1 MKSFWPPMQKSYRLA
16 AAIAAAAL
24 MNASAYAAPSGVMGP
39 KNPPAS
45 PGKPAPNASFLVQ
58 GNKVPLASYGGQ
70 PLMIW
75 EVATWCGSCK
85 AGLKAFAHHQALID
99 KSNLKVLVLRD
110 YKNGGYPGITIRK
123 FAGEVAPSLL
133 KDPHFV
139 FGDATKSLA
148 AAYNPHHYV
157 DIYQLIDA
165 QRHIVTA
172 SAAPS
177 VTFKRIEAFA
187 KPGQK

>member
-1 MKSFWPPMQKSYRLA
+1 MKMSTSTMRKPCRLA
-16 AAIAAAAL
+16 AAIVAAAL

-39 KNPPAS
+39 KNPPAA
-45 PGKPAPNASFLVQ
+45 PGKPAPDASFLVH
-58 GNKVPLASYGGQ
+58 GDKVPLAAYGGQ

-85 AGLKAFAHHQALID
+85 AGLKAFAHRQAVID
-99 KSNLKVLVLRD
+99 KSNLKVIVLRD
-110 YKNGGYPGITIRK
+110 YKNGGYPGITIGK

-148 AAYNPHHYV
+148 AAYNPRHYV

-165 QRHIVTA
+165 QRRIVA
-172 SAAPS
+172 ISAAPS

-187 KPGQK
+187 KPRQK